1 MRLWIAAGLAGVLLT
16 ACKPAEKKE
25 PAATDGTVRLTFW
38 HIMNYTGPREVLA
51 SAVQRFEQA
60 HPGVRV
66 EVQTFENDAYKTKLA
81 VEESSGTPP
90 DIFFTWGGGA
100 LSERARAGR
109 VVPLSP
115 YFSDNAWEKRFI
127 GRALDLCRTDGKLYA
142 LPLDLSAV
150 FLWADTRLFSRLA
163 LPLPQTF
170 AELVALCPRLR
181 QAGLEPLALGN
192 MKQWPGAFY
201 FCYLANR
208 SGGTDLFHAAL
219 AGQASFAAP
228 PFVEAGERLQQLIA
242 AQAFPVGF
250 NGLDDGAARTRF
262 LQGEAALYLTG
273 TWLTAR
279 VLEEK
284 PDLLP
289 TLTPLPFPALPNG
302 QGDPG
307 AVLGGINCGFAISAS
322 CRQPELA
329 AKLLQALTDDDVVAE
344 WCRIGRIP
352 AVQTTPEQEA
362 LLPAAT
368 RQALHLLQQSTSL
381 QPYYD
386 QYLPPRLAVEHKK
399 TTQNLF
405 AGTMTP
411 LAAAERMAAA
421 AAAR

>member
-1 MRLWIAAGLAGVLLT
+1 MRLWISTWIAALLLAS
-16 ACKPAEKKE
+16 CKPAEKKQQ
-25 PAATDGTVRLTFW
+25 TTQDSTVRLTFW

-51 SAVQRFEQA
+51 EAVQRFEQT
-60 HPGVRV
+60 HPGVQV
-66 EVQTFENDAYKTKLA
+66 DVQTFENDAYKTKLA

-100 LSERARAGR
+100 LSERARANR
-109 VVPLSP
+109 VLALEP
-115 YFSDNAWEKRFI
+115 YLIDNDWEKRFI
-127 GRALDLCRTDGKLYA
+127 GRALDLCRTDGQLYA

-150 FLWADTRLFSRLA
+150 FLWADTRLFEKLA

-170 AELVALCPRLR
+170 ADLLALSPPLR
-181 QAGLEPLALGN
+181 QAGIEPLALGN

-208 SGGTDLFHAAL
+208 CGGTALFHEAMDS
-219 AGQASFAAP
+219 QASFAAP
-228 PFVEAGERLQQLIA
+228 PFVQAGELLRQLLE
-242 AQAFPVGF
+242 AQLFPVGF
-250 NGLDDGAARTRF
+250 NGLDDSAARTRF
-262 LQGEAALYLTG
+262 LQGEAAMYLMG

-289 TLTPLPFPALPNG
+289 TLTPLPFPTVTGG

-307 AVLGGINCGFAISAS
+307 TVLGGINCGFAISAT
-322 CRQPELA
+322 CQHPELA
-329 AKLLQALTDDDVVAE
+329 AKLLQTLTDDDVVSS

-352 AVQTTPEQEA
+352 AVRTSPEQEA
-362 LLPAAT
+362 LLPEAT
-368 RQALHLLQQSTSL
+368 RKALRLLQESPSL

-399 TTQNLF
+399 TTHNLF
-405 AGTMTP
+405 SGTMTP
-411 LAAAERMAAA
+411 QAAADRMAAA
-421 AAAR
+421 AR